1 MRASRLLSI
10 LLLLQT
16 RGRMS
21 AEALASE
28 VEASIRTVF
37 RDVDQLSAAG
47 IPIWAERG
55 RNGGFQLKEGWRT
68 KLTGLTTEE
77 ARAIFLAGLPGP
89 AAQLGLGEAMTSA
102 QLKLLAALPP
112 DWQASAQR
120 VGSRFHLDPVDWFRS
135 AESAEYLRPV
145 AEAVW
150 QERRLKIRYRSWN
163 RVSDR
168 LVDPLGVVL
177 KAGTW
182 YMVARSEGDVRTF
195 RLSNIQA
202 LEMLETRF
210 NRQRKFDLA
219 KYWSASTKRFET
231 SVFRSNAYL
240 RVSPLGLRR
249 LQSFSP
255 IVAEAAV
262 RTATT
267 PETDGWMRLTIPI
280 ESVEDAARELLRLG
294 AEAEVIE
301 PVELRE
307 HLKGAAERLA
317 AIYQAPKG
325 QSAASAASRERP
337 RRPRGQSA
345 DRSANRKRS
354 RDN

>member
-28 VEASIRTVF
+28 VEASVRTVF

-89 AAQLGLGEAMTSA
+89 AAELGLGEAMTSA
-102 QLKLLAALPP
+102 QLKLLAALPA

-120 VGSRFHLDPVDWFRS
+120 VGSRFHLDPIDWFRS
-135 AESAEYLRPV
+135 AESTEHLRPV

-163 RVSDR
+163 RESDR
-168 LVDPLGVVL
+168 LVDPFGVVL
-177 KAGTW
+177 KAGRW
-182 YMVARSEGDVRTF
+182 YMVARADGDVRTF
-195 RLSNIQA
+195 RVSNIQA
-202 LEMLETRF
+202 LEMLEARF
-210 NRQRKFDLA
+210 SRELSSIWPTTGARRRN
-219 KYWSASTKRFET
+219 ASET
-231 SVFRSNAYL
+231 SVYRSKAQL
-240 RVSPLGLRR
+240 RVSPLGFRR
-249 LQSFSP
+249 LSLSAP
-255 IVAEAAV
+255 PWRRRRSARRARPGGRLDARDNPDRVGPGRRA
-262 RTATT
+262 RS
-267 PETDGWMRLTIPI
+267 DG
-280 ESVEDAARELLRLG
+280 
-294 AEAEVIE
+294 
-301 PVELRE
+301 
-307 HLKGAAERLA
+307 
-317 AIYQAPKG
+317 
-325 QSAASAASRERP
+325 
-337 RRPRGQSA
+337 PRG
-345 DRSANRKRS
+345 RGGNS
-354 RDN
+354 RAG

>member
-21 AEALASE
+21 AEALAAE
-28 VEASIRTVF
+28 VEASVRTVF

-89 AAQLGLGEAMTSA
+89 AAELGLGEAMTSA
-102 QLKLLAALPP
+102 QLKLLAALPA

-120 VGSRFHLDPVDWFRS
+120 VGSRFHLDPIDWFRS
-135 AESAEYLRPV
+135 AESTEHLRPV

-163 RVSDR
+163 RESDR

-177 KAGTW
+177 KAGRW

-195 RLSNIQA
+195 RVSNIRA
-202 LEMLETRF
+202 LEMLESRF
-210 NRQRKFDLA
+210 SRQRKFDLA
-219 KYWSASTKRFET
+219 KYWSTSTKRFET
-231 SVFRSNAYL
+231 SVYRSKAQL
-240 RVSPLGLRR
+240 RVSPLGFRR
-249 LQSFSP
+249 LQTFSP
-255 IVAEAAV
+255 TVAEAAV
-262 RTATT
+262 RTASA
-267 PETDGWMRLTIPI
+267 PEADGWMQVTIPI
-280 ESVEDAARELLRLG
+280 ESVEDAAREVLGLG
-294 AEAEVIE
+294 AEAEVVE

-307 HLKGAAERLA
+307 HLKDMTARLA
-317 AIYQAPKG
+317 AIYLAPVETSRARSSNTGARVPSQAAGRKM
-325 QSAASAASRERP
+325 SRK
-337 RRPRGQSA
+337 A
-345 DRSANRKRS
+345 
-354 RDN
+354 

>member
-28 VEASIRTVF
+28 VEASVRTVF

-89 AAQLGLGEAMTSA
+89 AAELGLGEAMTSA
-102 QLKLLAALPP
+102 QLKLLAALPA

-120 VGSRFHLDPVDWFRS
+120 VGSRFHLDPIDWFRS
-135 AESAEYLRPV
+135 AESTEHLRPV

-163 RVSDR
+163 RESDR

-177 KAGTW
+177 KAGRW
-182 YMVARSEGDVRTF
+182 YMVARSDRDIRTF
-195 RLSNIQA
+195 RLSNILA
-202 LEMLETRF
+202 LEMLEARF
-210 NRQRKFDLA
+210 SREQKFDLA
-219 KYWSASTKRFET
+219 KYWGASTKRFET
-231 SVFRSNAYL
+231 SVYRSKAQL
-240 RVSPLGLRR
+240 RVSPLGFRR

-255 IVAEAAV
+255 TVAEEAV
-262 RTATT
+262 RTASA
-267 PETDGWMRLTIPI
+267 PEADGWMRVTIPI
-280 ESVEDAARELLRLG
+280 ESAEDAAREVLTLG
-294 AEAEVIE
+294 AEAEILE

-307 HLKGAAERLA
+307 RLKSATERLA
-317 AIYQAPKG
+317 AMYLAPKEVP
-325 QSAASAASRERP
+325 QTP
-337 RRPRGQSA
+337 LRRTGGRSQV
-345 DRSANRKRS
+345 RSARRKPS
-354 RDN
+354 GDG

>member
-21 AEALASE
+21 AESLAQE
-28 VEASIRTVF
+28 VEASVRTVF

-77 ARAIFLAGLPGP
+77 ASAIFLAGLPGP
-89 AAQLGLGEAMTSA
+89 AAELGLGEAMTSA
-102 QLKLLAALPP
+102 QLKLLAALPA
-112 DWQASAQR
+112 DWQAGAQR
-120 VGSRFHLDPVDWFRS
+120 VGSRFHLDPIDWFRS
-135 AESAEYLRPV
+135 AEPVEQLRPI

-150 QERRLKIRYRSWN
+150 QERRLRIRYRSWT

-168 LVDPLGVVL
+168 VVDPLGLVL

-182 YMVARSEGDVRTF
+182 YLVARAEGEIRTF
-195 RLSNIQA
+195 RLSSIQE
-202 LEMLETRF
+202 LESLDTRF
-210 NRQRKFDLA
+210 SRQRKFDLA

-231 SVFRSNAYL
+231 SLYRAKAQL

-249 LQSFSP
+249 LQSFSTS
-255 IVAEAAV
+255 VAQEAL
-262 RTATT
+262 RTATK
-267 PETDGWMRLTIPI
+267 PDADGWMRVTVPI
-280 ESVEDAARELLRLG
+280 ESVDDAARELLRLG
-294 AEAEVIE
+294 AEAEVLE
-301 PVELRE
+301 PAELRE
-307 HLKGAAERLA
+307 VLTSATQRLA
-317 AIYQAPKG
+317 AIYLP
-325 QSAASAASRERP
+325 AAVKVATKRVARSRKLPSR
-337 RRPRGQSA
+337 
-345 DRSANRKRS
+345 RSARR
-354 RDN
+354 

>member
-21 AEALASE
+21 AEALAAE
-28 VEASIRTVF
+28 VEASVRTVF

-89 AAQLGLGEAMTSA
+89 AAELGLGEAMTSA
-102 QLKLLAALPP
+102 QLKLLAALPA

-120 VGSRFHLDPVDWFRS
+120 VGSRFHLDPIDWFRS
-135 AESAEYLRPV
+135 AESTEHLRPV

-150 QERRLKIRYRSWN
+150 QERRLKMRYRSWN
-163 RVSDR
+163 RESDR

-177 KAGTW
+177 KAGRW
-182 YMVARSEGDVRTF
+182 YMVARSDGDVRTF
-195 RLSNIQA
+195 RVSNIQA
-202 LEMLETRF
+202 LEMLEARF
-210 NRQRKFDLA
+210 SRQRKFDLA
-219 KYWSASTKRFET
+219 KYWSTSTKRFET
-231 SVFRSNAYL
+231 SVYRSKAHL

-255 IVAEAAV
+255 TVAEAAV
-262 RTATT
+262 RTASA
-267 PETDGWMRLTIPI
+267 PEADGWVRVTIPI
-280 ESVEDAARELLRLG
+280 ESVEDAARELLGLG
-294 AEAEVIE
+294 AEAEVVE

-307 HLKGAAERLA
+307 HLKDMTARLA
-317 AIYQAPKG
+317 AIYLAPVEGSRARPSHTGGRVPSQAAGPKM
-325 QSAASAASRERP
+325 SRN
-337 RRPRGQSA
+337 A
-345 DRSANRKRS
+345 
-354 RDN
+354 